1 MTHWL
6 TGHMTHSVL
15 VVGFGLGSRVY
26 HSPLIM
32 TTPGLRIDGV
42 VSSSDERRQQARTLL
57 PDVRLHSR
65 LQDAWDHGYELAVIS
80 TANASHVSDATA
92 CLEHGLHV
100 VLDKPMAPDY
110 PTACALRDLAD
121 ERGLLLMPYQNR
133 RWDTE
138 VLTAQSVMASGRI
151 GTVHR
156 LIQRMDR
163 MRVEPKPGW
172 RNSTVL
178 EDLGGM
184 LYDLGAHALDQARVL
199 MGPVQEV
206 YARVRTVRDAEGAD
220 DDSVIVLTHLGGA
233 VSEVSVSQAAAF
245 PEPRMM
251 LLGTRGGL
259 RIDHV
264 DGQEIS
270 LAAGELPGGSTW
282 GSTSDTA
289 VLRLS
294 GADKDFTDER
304 IAMVPGNWPA
314 YYRGVAEALD
324 GDGPAPVDLADV
336 LQTIRVM
343 DAARESGRTG
353 EAVRLTP
360 PA

>member
-1 MTHWL
+1 
-6 TGHMTHSVL
+6 MTHSVL

-26 HSPLIM
+26 HAPLVM

-42 VSSSDERRQQARTLL
+42 VSRSQERQQQARALL
-57 PDVRLHSR
+57 PDVRIHSTLEESWGHR
-65 LQDAWDHGYELAVIS
+65 YELAVIS

-100 VLDKPMAPDY
+100 VLDKPIAPDY
-110 PTACALRDLAD
+110 EAARGLRDLAQ
-121 ERGLLLMPYQNR
+121 ERGLMLIPYQNR

-138 VLTAQSVMASGRI
+138 VLTAQAVMAEGRI

-156 LIQRMDR
+156 LIQRIDR

-172 RNSTVL
+172 RNSTAP

-206 YARVRTVRDAEGAD
+206 YARIRTVRPFEGTD
-220 DDSVIVLTHLGGA
+220 DDSVIVLTHISGA
-233 VSEVSVSQAAAF
+233 VSVVSVSQAAAF

-264 DGQEIS
+264 DAQEFA
-270 LAAGELPGGSTW
+270 LMAGELPGGSDW
-282 GSTSDTA
+282 GTTTETA
-289 VLRLS
+289 LLRIS

-304 IAMVPGNWPA
+304 IPMVPGNWPA

-324 GDGPAPVDLADV
+324 GDGPAPVPLDDV
-336 LQTIRVM
+336 LQTVRVM
-343 DAARESGRTG
+343 DAARESGLTG